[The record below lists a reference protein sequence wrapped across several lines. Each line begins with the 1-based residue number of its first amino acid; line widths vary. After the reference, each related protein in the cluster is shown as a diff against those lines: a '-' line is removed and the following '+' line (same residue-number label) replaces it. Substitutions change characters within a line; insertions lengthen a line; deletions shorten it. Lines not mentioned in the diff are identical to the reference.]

1 MLHDILVVV
10 NTIALLVIAASAAFV
25 AVVIARCGQ
34 QIIRAARSATTTVN
48 AAHELVRRAA
58 PELDA
63 LRTEGPGSPRWADL
77 ISRRR
82 A

>member
-10 NTIALLVIAASAAFV
+10 HTIALLVIAASAAFV
-25 AVVIARCGQ
+25 AIVIGRCGQ
-34 QIIRAARSATTTVN
+34 QVIRAARSASTAVG
-48 AAHELVRRAA
+48 AAHELVRRAV

-63 LRTEGPGSPRWADL
+63 LRTEGTGSPRWADL

-82 A
+82 T